1 MKTRVISLSDGLLF
15 DGFKESIEEA
25 WVKSVPIAIKHYMLQ
40 AIHSCELVLMNPHY
54 QMILQSGLKPD
65 ADVISRNQAHNIISL
80 FSQSVLQKREH
91 EKQFSKSPL
100 NILERSY
107 AALKKFGF
115 SDQAIQTLS
124 NELGNVEYLHQYQK
138 ATSKHLTIS
147 NFAKDLFGSLSA
159 SPDKVEFLR
168 TERKRERYHYHG
180 QEHELMQPET
190 DKLKE
195 QASNITINHIG
206 MVPAGSH
213 YTQKLSFLSKE
224 EGVNVL
230 IVPINRLEKSLIS
243 NAPIHNAVA
252 EAAKAGN
259 LLVVAVSPKK
269 EQTVA
274 WSQKVS
280 ERLSPRLLKLGTIS
294 AWHDNQASVW
304 FDSIK
309 ESHIAEYIASGK
321 YRDLK
326 RDNVVSAV
334 KDASLTL

>member
-1 MKTRVISLSDGLLF
+1 MRTRVVSLSDGLLF

-40 AIHSCELVLMNPHY
+40 AIHSRELVLMNPHY
-54 QMILQSGLKPD
+54 QMILQSGLKSD
-65 ADVISRNQAHNIISL
+65 ADLITRNQANGIISI
-80 FSQSVLQKREH
+80 FSQAVLQKREH

-124 NELGNVEYLHQYQK
+124 HELGNVEYLHQYQK
-138 ATSKHLTIS
+138 ATQKHLAVS

-159 SPDKVEFLR
+159 SQDKVEFLR
-168 TERKRERYHYHG
+168 TERKRECYHYHG
-180 QEHELMQPET
+180 QEHQLMLPET

-195 QASNITINHIG
+195 QAGTINISQIG
-206 MVPAGSH
+206 MVPSGSH
-213 YTQKLSFLSKE
+213 YTQKLSLLHKN

-230 IVPINRLEKSLIS
+230 VVPINRLEKSLLN
-243 NAPIHNAVA
+243 NAPIHNAIA
-252 EAAKAGN
+252 EAAKEGN
-259 LLVVAVSPKK
+259 ILIVAISPNQEQLL
-269 EQTVA
+269 A

-294 AWHDNQASVW
+294 PWQDNQTSVW

-309 ESHIAEYIASGK
+309 ENQIGEYIASGK
-321 YRDLK
+321 YKDLK
-326 RDNVVSAV
+326 RDSVVSAV
-334 KDASLTL
+334 KEASLTL